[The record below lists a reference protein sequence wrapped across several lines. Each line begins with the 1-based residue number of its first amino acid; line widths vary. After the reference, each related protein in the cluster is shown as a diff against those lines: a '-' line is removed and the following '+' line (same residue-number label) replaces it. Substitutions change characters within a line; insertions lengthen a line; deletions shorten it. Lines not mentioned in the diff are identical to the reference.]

1 MRQKTNT
8 LIKRKNRIGY
18 LFILPFVIGLLCIF
32 LPCLIKSLV
41 YSFNEVTSGTGGFS
55 YEWVG
60 LDNYYRLFF
69 VDVNFR
75 VQLLNAVKGIFVDT
89 LMIMV
94 FSFFVANVLNQK
106 FIGRGA
112 ARAILFLPVIL
123 STGVISAVQYNDMSM
138 GLFGNAAVGGITS
151 GIGGSSVDLEELIV
165 TVAADLSTDVVTFL
179 VDSVA
184 NTTEIINSSGVQ
196 ILIFMAALQSI
207 PQSVFEAAK
216 VEGATPWQEFWKIT
230 FPMVTPM
237 LLVNIVYTIVDT
249 FTRPSYGILEMVNQQ
264 AFHNNQMGFASA
276 ISWAFFLLMALVLAL
291 VVGIVSRYIQYN
303 D

>member
-1 MRQKTNT
+1 MRQKTSKLT
-8 LIKRKNRIGY
+8 TRKNRIGY
-18 LFILPFVIGLLCIF
+18 LFILPFVIGLACIF
-32 LPCLIKSLV
+32 LPCLINSLL
-41 YSFNEVTSGTGGFS
+41 YSFNEISSGTGGFTLK
-55 YEWVG
+55 WVG

-69 VDVNFR
+69 VDVQFR
-75 VQLLNAVKGIFVDT
+75 AQLLNAIKGIFVDT

-106 FIGRGA
+106 FLGRGA

-123 STGVISAVQYNDMSM
+123 STGIISAVQYNDMSM
-138 GLFGNAAVGGITS
+138 GLFGNAANGITS
-151 GIGGSSVDLEELIV
+151 GIGGTSVDLEELIV
-165 TVAADLSTDVVTFL
+165 LVAADLSPEIVSFL
-179 VDSVA
+179 VESVD

-196 ILIFMAALQSI
+196 ILVFMAALQSI

-237 LLVNIVYTIVDT
+237 LLVNLVYTIVDT
-249 FTRPSYGILEMVNQQ
+249 FTRPSYGILEMVNTQ
-264 AFHNNQMGFASA
+264 AFNNNNMGFASA
-276 ISWAFFLLMALVLAL
+276 ISWAFFVLMALVLAL
-291 VVGIVSRYIQYN
+291 VVGVVSRHVQYT

>member
-1 MRQKTNT
+1 MRQTTSKLTS
-8 LIKRKNRIGY
+8 RKNRIGY
-18 LFILPFVIGLLCIF
+18 LFILPFVIGLVCIF
-32 LPCLIKSLV
+32 LPCLAKSLI
-41 YSFNEVTSGTGGFS
+41 YSFNEITSGKGGWTLEF
-55 YEWVG
+55 VG
-60 LDNYYRLFF
+60 WDNYYRLFF
-69 VDVNFR
+69 VDVQFR
-75 VQLLNAVKGIFVDT
+75 EQLLNALKGIFVDT

-106 FIGRGA
+106 FLGRGA

-138 GLFGNAAVGGITS
+138 GLFGNAANGINS
-151 GIGGSSVDLEELIV
+151 GIGGSSVDLEALIV
-165 TVAADLSTDVVTFL
+165 LVAADLSPKIVTFL
-179 VDSVA
+179 VDSVN

-196 ILIFMAALQSI
+196 ILVFMAALQSI

-237 LLVNIVYTIVDT
+237 LLVNLVYTIVDT
-249 FTRPSYGILEMVNQQ
+249 FTRPSYGILEMVNTQ
-264 AFHNNQMGFASA
+264 AFNNDNMGFASA